1 VFTASGTVTYYVPD
15 GTWTHLLDGRT
26 ITGPRWVTETHGFE
40 SLPVLVRPG
49 TVLPIGARTDGPE
62 YDYAGDVSLHLFE
75 PRELVDHTVRIPAPG
90 GGIGAT
96 FDVAREGDT
105 ITVTRT
111 DGAAGSWSVVLPA
124 GARVAAV
131 AGADPVDEPAG
142 TGSRLRAKAATVTV
156 TLAFPSPAQEDSH
169 P

>member
-1 VFTASGTVTYYVPD
+1 
-15 GTWTHLLDGRT
+15 
-26 ITGPRWVTETHGFE
+26 
-40 SLPVLVRPG
+40 VRPG

-62 YDYAGDVSLHLFE
+62 YDYAGDVTLHLFE
-75 PRELVDHTVRIPAPG
+75 PRELLDHTVRIPAPG

-96 FDVAREGDT
+96 FDVVREGDT

-111 DGAAGSWSVVLPA
+111 DGAAGSWSVVLTA
-124 GARVAAV
+124 GVQVTSV

-142 TGSRLRAKAATVTV
+142 TGPRLRGEAQTVTI
-156 TLAFPSPAQEDSH
+156 TLAFPTAFPSPAQEDSH